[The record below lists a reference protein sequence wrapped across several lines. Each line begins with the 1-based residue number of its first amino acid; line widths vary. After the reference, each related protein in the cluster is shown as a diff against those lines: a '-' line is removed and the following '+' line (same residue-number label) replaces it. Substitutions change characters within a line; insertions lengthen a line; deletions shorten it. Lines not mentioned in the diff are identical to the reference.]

1 VGRYVVQLP
10 AVAGGLPDLHQL
22 CVSFEDVVKQAR
34 PDIILSNHT
43 IFDGSLAKFA
53 ALAARKP
60 SDPHPFVVGQDSV
73 QRYVKVAE
81 ECVRAQLLNF
91 K

>member
-1 VGRYVVQLP
+1 
-10 AVAGGLPDLHQL
+10 
-22 CVSFEDVVKQAR
+22 VSYEDVVEKAG

-53 ALAARKP
+53 ALAARRP
-60 SDPHPFVVGQDSV
+60 GDPHPFVVGEDSV
-73 QRYVKVAE
+73 RRYVKVAE
-81 ECVRAQLLNF
+81 ECARAQVLQL

>member
-1 VGRYVVQLP
+1 
-10 AVAGGLPDLHQL
+10 
-22 CVSFEDVVKQAR
+22 
-34 PDIILSNHT
+34 LSNHT
-43 IFDGSLAKFA
+43 NLDGSLKKLE

-60 SDPHPFVVGQDSV
+60 GDPHPYVVGQDSV

-81 ECVRAQLLNF
+81 ECARAQLLQL